1 MKKSDQFI
9 DENAAAI
16 YEANKRLAISLANDL
31 LNKCDTYQEASRVTY
46 KMEQTYPSQHS
57 GPSSHLNSV
66 PGCVAAMA
74 GDLIRKRAQAEKIP
88 KSVKQEGVELDEDE

>member
-9 DENAAAI
+9 DENAAEI

-31 LNKCDTYQEASRVTY
+31 LNKCDTYQEASTIAY
-46 KMEQTYPSQHS
+46 KMEQTYPTKQT
-57 GPSSHLNSV
+57 GPSSRLNII
-66 PGCVAAMA
+66 PGCIAAMA
-74 GDLIRKRAQAEKIP
+74 GDLIRRRAQAEEIP